1 MLAVMRALCLHRYGG
16 PEVLAMADLPDPL
29 PGRGQVRVRVHAAS
43 VNPKDVLVRKGKFKL
58 FTGERFPLVPGYDLA
73 GVVDHVGAGALSLQR
88 GDEVWGMIQRW
99 AGGACAEYAIVPVDE
114 LDRKPAGLSM
124 AQAASL
130 PLVALTGLQAL
141 RDVARIQPGE
151 RLLINGASGG
161 VGTAAVQI
169 ASAALG
175 VHTTAICSERN
186 RALVTSLGAHEVL
199 PYDLEPLGGR
209 SPLGGL
215 APLGEDSAQRR
226 PAQQQFDV
234 IFDVF
239 GNLRF
244 EDART
249 YLAAGGRYVTT
260 VPSPESL
267 ARDVLGRAVG
277 AASRLMPGAGPRR
290 ARLVVVK
297 SRARDLAILRGWVER
312 GVLRPV
318 VDRAWPLAE
327 ARAAHEYL
335 ETKRARGKVVL
346 AVVASEPDQ

>member
-43 VNPKDVLVRKGKFKL
+43 VNPKDVLIRKGKFKL

-73 GVVDHVGAGALSLQR
+73 GVVDHVGAGALSFQR

-124 AQAASL
+124 VQAASL

-175 VHTTAICSERN
+175 AHTTAICSERN
-186 RALVTSLGAHEVL
+186 RALVTSLGAHAVL
-199 PYDLEPLGGR
+199 PYDL
-209 SPLGGL
+209 
-215 APLGEDSAQRR
+215 APLGEGSARH
-226 PAQQQFDV
+226 PFDV

-244 EDART
+244 EDARA

-260 VPSPESL
+260 VPSREAL

-277 AASRLMPGAGPRR
+277 AASRVMPGVGPRR

-297 SRARDLAILRGWVER
+297 SRARDLATLRGWVER
-312 GVLRPV
+312 GLLRPV

-346 AVVASEPDQ
+346 AVVDGEPGS

>member
-16 PEVLAMADLPDPL
+16 PEVLAVADLPDPL

-58 FTGERFPLVPGYDLA
+58 FTGERFPLVPGYDVA
-73 GVVDHVGAGALSLQR
+73 GVVDHVGAGAFSFQR
-88 GDEVWGMIQRW
+88 GEEVWGMIQRW

-130 PLVALTGLQAL
+130 PLVALTALQAL

-175 VHTTAICSERN
+175 AHTTAICSQRN
-186 RALVTSLGAHEVL
+186 RALVASLGAHAVL

-209 SPLGGL
+209 
-215 APLGEDSAQRR
+215 AAQSR
-226 PAQQQFDV
+226 PAEHRPGRRQFDV

-244 EDART
+244 EDARA

-260 VPSPESL
+260 VPSREAL

-312 GVLRPV
+312 GLLRPV

-346 AVVASEPDQ
+346 AVVASEPNQ